1 MKRLIYIIGGT
12 LLLMVSCTS
21 KKSPNEA
28 APTDADRIAVMDSL
42 QSDTLHHPSPEQLDG
57 HMPPPPPDSAHAKRL
72 PPPPPDSGRFDGH
85 RPPLPPDGMRPGG
98 PPPPPP
104 HGKGRPPHK
113 PDNMRGFDPA
123 SEDDMDDNGMSRY
136 MENNDEEGWD

>member
-1 MKRLIYIIGGT
+1 MKYITATLIFMLI
-12 LLLMVSCTS
+12 LMACGN
-21 KKSPNEA
+21 KSRQTE
-28 APTDADRIAVMDSL
+28 PTMMGERDSL
-42 QSDTLHHPSPEQLDG
+42 IV
-57 HMPPPPPDSAHAKRL
+57 DSL
-72 PPPPPDSGRFDGH
+72 PPMDRPDEGRYDNI
-85 RPPLPPDGMRPGG
+85 

-104 HGKGRPPHK
+104 GDDGRHHPHHGPK

>member
-1 MKRLIYIIGGT
+1 MNKTTYITAILALMLTFSACGNMSRPVEPTT
-12 LLLMVSCTS
+12 L
-21 KKSPNEA
+21 EE
-28 APTDADRIAVMDSL
+28 RDSL
-42 QSDTLHHPSPEQLDG
+42 IV
-57 HMPPPPPDSAHAKRL
+57 DSL
-72 PPPPPDSGRFDGH
+72 PPMDRPDEGRYDNI
-85 RPPLPPDGMRPGG
+85 

-104 HGKGRPPHK
+104 GDDGRHHPHHGTK

>member
-1 MKRLIYIIGGT
+1 MHPAPSAKIVRFRNKKKLNMNRTTYITAILVLVLTFSACGN
-12 LLLMVSCTS
+12 
-21 KKSPNEA
+21 KSRQVE
-28 APTDADRIAVMDSL
+28 PTMMEERDSFIIDSL
-42 QSDTLHHPSPEQLDG
+42 
-57 HMPPPPPDSAHAKRL
+57 PPIDRPDE
-72 PPPPPDSGRFDGH
+72 GRYDNI
-85 RPPLPPDGMRPGG
+85 

-104 HGKGRPPHK
+104 PGDDGCHPPHHGPK

>member
-1 MKRLIYIIGGT
+1 MKKLIVIIGG
-12 LLLMVSCTS
+12 LLLLVSCTS
-21 KKSPNEA
+21 KKSPN
-28 APTDADRIAVMDSL
+28 TDNANDIDSVAVMDSMRP
-42 QSDTLHHPSPEQLDG
+42 D
-57 HMPPPPPDSAHAKRL
+57 MPPPPPDS
-72 PPPPPDSGRFDGH
+72 DGVDGH
-85 RPPLPPDGMRPGG
+85 RPPPDGMRPSG

>member
-1 MKRLIYIIGGT
+1 MKKSKFIIYAAFAMLFMGACNSRKSGNDVSQSDAEDV
-12 LLLMVSCTS
+12 MVS
-21 KKSPNEA
+21 
-28 APTDADRIAVMDSL
+28 DSIRP
-42 QSDTLHHPSPEQLDG
+42 DTLHHPSPDEFEDR
-57 HMPPPPPDSAHAKRL
+57 HMPPPPPD
-72 PPPPPDSGRFDGH
+72 GRGFD
-85 RPPLPPDGMRPGG
+85 G

-104 HGKGRPPHK
+104 HGKGHHK

>member
-1 MKRLIYIIGGT
+1 MNRTTYITAILVLVLTFSACGN
-12 LLLMVSCTS
+12 
-21 KKSPNEA
+21 KSRQVE
-28 APTDADRIAVMDSL
+28 PTMLEERDSFIIDSL
-42 QSDTLHHPSPEQLDG
+42 
-57 HMPPPPPDSAHAKRL
+57 PPMDRPDE
-72 PPPPPDSGRFDGH
+72 GRYDNI
-85 RPPLPPDGMRPGG
+85 

-104 HGKGRPPHK
+104 PGDDGRHHPHHGPK

>member
-1 MKRLIYIIGGT
+1 MMKYKVVWLVLGFS
-12 LLLMVSCTS
+12 LLLTVSCTS
-21 KKSPNEA
+21 RKSLNPDNISDVDSIA
-28 APTDADRIAVMDSL
+28 ITDSMRPDS
-42 QSDTLHHPSPEQLDG
+42 LHHPSPDEFMDG
-57 HMPPPPPDSAHAKRL
+57 HTPPPPPPDGKH
-72 PPPPPDSGRFDGH
+72 FD
-85 RPPLPPDGMRPGG
+85 G

-123 SEDDMDDNGMSRY
+123 SEDDMEDNGMGRY

>member
-1 MKRLIYIIGGT
+1 MNKVYHICISISLLI
-12 LLLMVSCTS
+12 LASCTNG
-21 KKSPNEA
+21 KSNNA
-28 APTDADRIAVMDSL
+28 ANVSDMDSVAVMDSIR
-42 QSDTLHHPSPEQLDG
+42 
-57 HMPPPPPDSAHAKRL
+57 PDM

-85 RPPLPPDGMRPGG
+85 RPPPPPDGMRPGG

-113 PDNMRGFDPA
+113 ADNMRGFDPA